1 MKRTSLKRKSKTPL
15 AIAKTKLWKT
25 LKQILEVRDGD
36 VCISCGATGIT
47 GHNKHGGHFL
57 PSASC
62 GGFLRYDLRNVHSQ
76 CLTAESNVLLAD
88 GTYKSIKDIV
98 AGDKLSAFNDV
109 TLLPEEAVVLE
120 ESSFMPEKLF
130 KVEMENGDVFFAT
143 SDHQVVTDS
152 GWKRIDEITTNESI
166 QEYESI

>member
-76 CLTAESNVLLAD
+76 CMRCNMFMSGATVDYMIALEKKYGRKFVDKILLQRGTDIKLDLDYITKLTE
-88 GTYKSIKDIV
+88 Y
-98 AGDKLSAFNDV
+98 
-109 TLLPEEAVVLE
+109 
-120 ESSFMPEKLF
+120 
-130 KVEMENGDVFFAT
+130 
-143 SDHQVVTDS
+143 
-152 GWKRIDEITTNESI
+152 
-166 QEYESI
+166 YESLTGKDQAQLLKLTKNYNGFKIE